1 MSRIAVMIPC
11 YNEEKSVGKVVRDF
25 HKKLPNAEIYVFDNN
40 STDKTCETAKEA
52 GATVIN
58 VASKGKGNV
67 VRAMFRKIDAD
78 VYIMVDGDDTYPP
91 DNVED
96 MIQPVIDGEADMVVG
111 DRLSSSYFA
120 ENKRRFHNGGNIMM
134 RKFINSLFKSNL
146 HDILSGYRV
155 FSHDFVKSIDLKSS
169 AFEVETELTAF
180 ALIHNFQIK
189 EIVVPY
195 KDRDSDNPSKL
206 NTIKDG
212 AKIIKTYLR
221 IIRDYKP
228 SLFFSAIAGVIA
240 LSAII
245 LLVPV
250 FNDYFQTGFVDRF
263 PTLIFGCFLLM
274 AALLLFC
281 SGIILQVINNILP
294 RKR

>member
-11 YNEEKSVGKVVRDF
+11 YNEEKAVGKVVSDF
-25 HKKLPNAEIYVFDNN
+25 RKKLPNAEIYVFDNN
-40 STDKTCETAKEA
+40 SSDKTSEIAKES

-58 VASKGKGNV
+58 VPNKGKGNV
-67 VRAMFRKIDAD
+67 VRAMFRKVEAE

-91 DNVED
+91 DNIEA

-111 DRLSSSYFA
+111 DRLSSSYFS

-134 RKFINSLFKSNL
+134 RRFINFLFKSNL

-180 ALIHNFQIK
+180 ALIHKFDIK

-195 KDRDSDNPSKL
+195 KDRESDNPSKL
-206 NTIKDG
+206 NTLKDG

-221 IIRDYKP
+221 IVRDYKP
-228 SLFFSAIAGVIA
+228 SIFFSSLAGVIA
-240 LSAII
+240 LSAVI

-250 FNDYFQTGFVDRF
+250 FNDYFQTGLVDRF
-263 PTLIFGCFLLM
+263 PTLIFGCFLLI

-294 RKR
+294 RLK

>member
-1 MSRIAVMIPC
+1 MIPC
-11 YNEEKSVGKVVRDF
+11 YNEEKSVGQVVRDF
-25 HKKLPNAEIYVFDNN
+25 SKKLPNAEIYVFDNN
-40 STDKTCETAKEA
+40 STDKTSEKARES

-67 VRAMFRKIDAD
+67 VRAMFRKIEAD
-78 VYIMVDGDDTYPP
+78 VYVMVDGDDTYPP
-91 DNVED
+91 DKIED
-96 MIQPVIDGEADMVVG
+96 MIRPVIDGEADMVVG
-111 DRLSSSYFA
+111 DRLSSTYFA

-180 ALIHNFQIK
+180 ALIHNFPIK

-195 KDRDSDNPSKL
+195 KDRDPDNPSKL

-212 AKIIKTYLR
+212 TKIIKTYLR

-228 SLFFSAIAGVIA
+228 SLFFSAIAGIIA

-250 FNDYFQTGFVDRF
+250 FNAYFQTGFVDRF
-263 PTLIFGCFLLM
+263 PTLIFGCFLLI